1 MAELAAG
8 AGDLAGKKGL
18 VLGIANENSLAY
30 GCAKAFRAGGAELAV
45 TYVNEKAEPYVRPLA
60 EALGAA
66 LIEPCDVREHE
77 QVLALFDKI
86 RERWGRLDFL
96 LHSIAY
102 APKEDLHAR
111 VIDCSEEGFLTAMS
125 VSCHSFIR
133 LARLAEPLMQHGG
146 CLLTMTFY
154 GSERVVDRYNLMG
167 PVKAALESV
176 VRYLAGEL
184 GSQEIR
190 VHAISPG
197 PVRTRAASGL
207 DRFDE
212 LLERARAEAP
222 EQKLV
227 TLEDVGAVAAFLV
240 SDRAGK
246 LTGNTEYV
254 DAGLHITD

>member
-1 MAELAAG
+1 MAG
-8 AGDLAGKKGL
+8 ASGVTGDLNGKKGL

-30 GCAKAFRAGGAELAV
+30 GCARAFRGSGADLAV
-45 TYVNEKAEPYVRPLA
+45 TYLNEKAQPHVRPLA
-60 EALGAA
+60 EDLEAD
-66 LIEPCDVREHE
+66 LIEPCDVREHD
-77 QVLALFDKI
+77 QVEALFGKI

-102 APKEDLHAR
+102 APKDDLRAR
-111 VIDCSEEGFLTAMS
+111 VVDCSEEGFLIAMN

-133 LARLAEPLMQHGG
+133 LARQAEPLMRDGG

-154 GSERVVDRYNLMG
+154 GSERVVERYNLMG
-167 PVKAALESV
+167 PVKAALEST

-184 GSQEIR
+184 GGQEIR

-197 PVRTRAASGL
+197 PIRTRAASGI

-212 LLERARAEAP
+212 LLEQARAEAP
-222 EQKLV
+222 EGKLV
-227 TLEDVGAVAAFLV
+227 SIDDVGAVAAFLV
-240 SDRAGK
+240 SDRAAK
-246 LTGNTEYV
+246 LTGNVEYV